1 MELKSGD
8 TWLLEDSLFIPV
20 SLDDES
26 ELVSSSVEELCVAD
40 DSSVLDRMPVVDS
53 DSEEDSLKLDEL
65 DELDELYEL
74 LLVSLSISD
83 VDESEE

>member
-1 MELKSGD
+1 M
-8 TWLLEDSLFIPV
+8 
-20 SLDDES
+20 
-26 ELVSSSVEELCVAD
+26 SSSVEELCVAD

-65 DELDELYEL
+65 DELDEL